1 MNKKVISLF
10 LTAALLLTV
19 CGCEKNPSKK
29 DTSDTY
35 SEWIEEIEVSDGES
49 SSSGSAGTGSKG
61 TTSKGNTSTGNKN
74 VDNIGHKGTGKKT
87 VDNLNFGGK
96 TYTKTIVGSV
106 TKGLTRRIAA
116 FEKKYNCKIKLVSL
130 QWEQYNSQVATR
142 MASGDPYDICG
153 LQTTFFP
160 EAVVQGL
167 YEPLEDYI
175 YDADTYNSKTGV
187 GIDMNVSST
196 FNYGGHVYGVSNHSG
211 AYASMVQVLYYNKV
225 LFEEEGLDDP
235 VELYKKGQWTWDA
248 LEKMAAKIAKSGK
261 GVKFLLGRDFGGIP
275 FITSNGHQ
283 YTTIDKSGKV
293 KSTLSKSDP
302 TLINALTKLKE
313 FYSSKYVGPKG
324 YSDDPTEF
332 YNGNYYMFQQ
342 VYSYGTYYMASS
354 IEKSAAFENDFKNL
368 GVVPYPY
375 GPDNTKKYN
384 PGEGAQA
391 KACGKGSGAQELVIA
406 WTKFEREFEDPMK
419 NEDPYLYDSATQKM
433 IDKLFD
439 NVLDRMPNYK
449 TSTKTALSAYTE
461 AYNAAQSGGEFIQII
476 NDWAPTVQSIIDE
489 SLKQK

>member
-10 LTAALLLTV
+10 LTAALLLTM

-49 SSSGSAGTGSKG
+49 DSSGSAGTGSKG
-61 TTSKGNTSTGNKN
+61 NASKGNTSTGNKN

-96 TYTKTIVGSV
+96 TYTKTIVGAI
-106 TKGLTRRIAA
+106 TKGLNRRIAA

-153 LQTTFFP
+153 LQSYFFP
-160 EAVVQGL
+160 EAVIQGL

-175 YDADTYNSKTGV
+175 YDADTYDSKTGV

-196 FNYGGHVYGVSNHSG
+196 FNYGGHVYGVSNHNG
-211 AYASMVQVLYYNKV
+211 AYATMMQVLYYNKV
-225 LFEEEGLDDP
+225 LFEEAGLDDP

-248 LEKMAAKIAKSGK
+248 LEKMAKKVTEPAKGK
-261 GVKFLLGRDFGGIP
+261 YLLGRDFGSTP

-283 YTTIDKSGKV
+283 YTTVDKSGKV
-293 KSTLSKSDP
+293 KANLSDP
-302 TLINALTKLKE
+302 KLTNALTKLKE
-313 FYSSKYVGPKG
+313 FYSKYVGPKG
-324 YSDDPTEF
+324 YSDNPTEF

-342 VYSYGTYYMASS
+342 SSTYGTYYMASS

-391 KACGKGSGAQELVIA
+391 KACGKGSGSQELVVA

-419 NEDPYLYDSATQKM
+419 SEDPYLYDTATQSM

-439 NVLDRMPNYK
+439 NVLDKMPNYK
-449 TSTKTALSAYTE
+449 TSTKSARAAYVE
-461 AYNAAQSGGEFIQII
+461 AINAAQSGGDFVKVI
-476 NDWAPTVQSIIDE
+476 NDWTPTIQSIIDE